1 MPSPTPMR
9 RPLQAISKGSSGR
22 DEGMITRGDG
32 ERSRSANHAQ
42 SALISRT
49 LSWLPAAIVLLAFT
63 LRTYRIQVQSIWWDE
78 GISVHL
84 ARLDPLTILSARAG
98 SQHPPLYYLLLQC
111 WTRVG
116 GFSEFSVRYFS
127 LLSGVVLIALVYWVM
142 DRVFD
147 RPTALVSMLIVA
159 LNPAYVIYSQEARV
173 YIMLPLTFLL
183 ILSKCHRLS
192 RGEFRS
198 RDWWSLALW
207 EALSLYL
214 HYFSLF
220 SIVCVNCF
228 IALLWWRRRSQVYLR
243 RWIVSQIMV
252 GLALLPWG
260 VTVATHWEEA
270 GQKLGYRRL
279 AEQSVTIAEFG
290 RDIWHFF
297 NGGKIEIIGDHR
309 VFTVLSSV
317 LAVLFLVSLAVS
329 LWREWRKRDLNL
341 LLAYCCVPLMM
352 SYGAWWWRPGSHPRY
367 ILMYALPVMLLLA
380 RVMRV
385 LWRAKGWR
393 RLLGILLGLTVLAV
407 YGIGLESA
415 YCDQRYYKDDVRSL
429 GEVLRAEAGPE
440 DAIIVDWNDYAVE
453 YYYAGPAPILMAQGR
468 EVESVLEE
476 LAHMIAGRRRVFL
489 VHNYK
494 SIRGLR
500 GLIPCLLE
508 LNGALSSNRDFQGY
522 NLRRYDHFS
531 QTLLTPDIA
540 TVDED
545 FGPLRLTGAYV
556 QPLSSAGDAVCV
568 ALRCAV
574 TESSSVE
581 YAASMRV
588 VDEAGHF
595 VGKADFVILN
605 ELSQATSL
613 WEEGEEAITYG
624 VIPLPV
630 GTPPLSYRVFVSFYD
645 RKTLKGLD
653 CFDALSAPAGQSCEV
668 ETVTLTKGKPPGHDL
683 YGALE
688 ALRLRLVDGIG
699 SGGGLILEAYHGS
712 GDVVVPGQ
720 KYGVVLQWRSSED
733 ELPDYEPRVL
743 IYQGDAIIGEERS
756 APAGGRYPTTLW
768 SAGEVVLD
776 RRDVAVS
783 PFAEDGP
790 ATLEI
795 EIESQRFH
803 LADLR
808 VKGTEHVY
816 EIPAMEHQLGVVF
829 GGFAELLGY
838 DLSPDVTTTG
848 EPVALTL
855 YWRVVSDKPPPVAYT
870 IFTHLLNGQGRLV
883 GQHDGPPVWG
893 RRPTTGWV
901 AGEIIVDL
909 HEMDF
914 KDTSHT
920 GVTRVEVGIYDPDT
934 FERVVTSS
942 ASDHVLL
949 SSEVVVRP

>member
-1 MPSPTPMR
+1 MMT
-9 RPLQAISKGSSGR
+9 G
-22 DEGMITRGDG
+22 GDG
-32 ERSRSANHAQ
+32 GRSGAANRAQ

-49 LSWLPAAIVLLAFT
+49 LSCLPAAIVLLAFA
-63 LRTYRIQVQSIWWDE
+63 LRIYRIQVQSIWWDE

-98 SQHPPLYYLLLQC
+98 SQHPPLYYLLLRC
-111 WTRVG
+111 WSKVG
-116 GFSEFSVRYFS
+116 GFSEFSVRFFS
-127 LLSGVVLIALVYWVM
+127 LLSGVMLIASVYWVTG
-142 DRVFD
+142 RVFD
-147 RPTALVSMLIVA
+147 RLTALVSMLIVA

-183 ILSKCHRLS
+183 ILSKLHLLA

-228 IALLWWRRRSQVYLR
+228 IALLWWRRRGHVDLR
-243 RWIVSQIMV
+243 RWVMSQLLV
-252 GLALLPWG
+252 GLMLLPWA
-260 VTVATHWEEA
+260 VTVAAHWEQA
-270 GQKLGYRRL
+270 SQKLGYRRL

-297 NGGKIEIIGDHR
+297 NGGKTEIIGDHL
-309 VFTVLSSV
+309 VFTALSSI
-317 LAVLFLVSLAVS
+317 LAVLFLISLAAS
-329 LWREWRKRDLNL
+329 LRREWQKRDLTL
-341 LLAYCCVPLMM
+341 LLAYCCVPLLM
-352 SYGAWWWRPGSHPRY
+352 SYAAWWWRPGSHPRY

-385 LWRAKGWR
+385 LWRAAGWR
-393 RLLGILLGLTVLAV
+393 RLLGAFLGATVLAV

-415 YCDQRYYKDDVRSL
+415 YYDQRYYKDDVRSL
-429 GEVLRAEAGPE
+429 GEALRAETGPE

-453 YYYAGPAPILMAQGR
+453 YYYVGPAPILMAQGR
-468 EVESVLEE
+468 DVESALEE
-476 LAHMIAGRRRVFL
+476 LAPMIAGRRRMFL

-500 GLIPCLLE
+500 GFIPCLLE
-508 LNGALSSNRDFQGY
+508 LNGSLSSNRDFQGY
-522 NLRRYDHFS
+522 NLRRYDDFT
-531 QTLLTPDIA
+531 QTVLSPDIA
-540 TVDED
+540 SVDVD
-545 FGPLRLTGAYV
+545 FGSLRLTGVYV
-556 QPLSSAGDAVCV
+556 QPVTSAGDAVCV

-574 TESSSVE
+574 TGSPSVE
-581 YAASMRV
+581 YAAAVRV

-605 ELSQATSL
+605 ELSQTTSL
-613 WEEGEEAITYG
+613 WGVGEEAITYG
-624 VIPLPV
+624 VIPVPA

-645 RKTLKGLD
+645 RRTLLGLD
-653 CFDALSAPAGQSCEV
+653 CFDTSGAPAGQSCEV
-668 ETVTLTKGKPPGHDL
+668 GTVTLTRGETPGHDL
-683 YGALE
+683 YGALG
-688 ALRLRLVDGIG
+688 ALRLKSVDGIG
-699 SGGGLILEAYHGS
+699 SGEGLILESCRGS

-720 KYGVVLQWRSSED
+720 QYGVVLQWRASED
-733 ELPDYEPRVL
+733 GLSDYEPRVL
-743 IYQGDAIIGEERS
+743 ICQGDAMIGEDRS

-768 SAGEVVLD
+768 SVGEVVLD
-776 RRDVAVS
+776 RRDVEVS
-783 PFAEDGP
+783 PFAKDGP

-795 EIESQRFH
+795 EIGSRRFH

-808 VKGTEHVY
+808 VKGAEHIY
-816 EIPAMEHQLGVVF
+816 EIPAMGHQLGVVF

-838 DLSPDVTTTG
+838 DLSPEVATTG
-848 EPVALTL
+848 EPVSLTL
-855 YWRVVSDKPPPVAYT
+855 YWRVVSDEPPPVAYT
-870 IFTHLLNGQGRLV
+870 IFTHLLNEQGRLV

-901 AGEIIVDL
+901 AGEIIVDR
-909 HEMDF
+909 HEMVF

-920 GVTRVEVGIYDPDT
+920 GVARVEVGMYDPAT
-934 FERVVTSS
+934 LERVVTPSG
-942 ASDHVLL
+942 ADHVVL
-949 SSEVVVRP
+949 SSKVVVGP

>member
-1 MPSPTPMR
+1 M
-9 RPLQAISKGSSGR
+9 
-22 DEGMITRGDG
+22 TRGDG
-32 ERSRSANHAQ
+32 ERSRSANR
-42 SALISRT
+42 ALISRT

-63 LRTYRIQVQSIWWDE
+63 LRIYRIQVQSIWWDE
-78 GISVHL
+78 GISVYL
-84 ARLDPLTILSARAG
+84 ARLDPRTILSARAG

-116 GFSEFSVRYFS
+116 GFSEFSVRFFS
-127 LLSGVVLIALVYWVM
+127 LLSGVILIALVYWVM
-142 DRVFD
+142 DRIFD

-173 YIMLPLTFLL
+173 YIMLPLAFLF
-183 ILSKCHRLS
+183 ILSNLHRLV
-192 RGEFRS
+192 RGEFRP

-214 HYFSLF
+214 HYFSVF

-228 IALLWWRRRSQVYLR
+228 IALLWWRRRDQVDLHRWVMSQLL
-243 RWIVSQIMV
+243 V
-252 GLALLPWG
+252 GLILLPWG
-260 VTVATHWEEA
+260 VTVAAHWEQA
-270 GQKLGYRRL
+270 SQKLGYRRL

-290 RDIWHFF
+290 RNVWHFF
-297 NGGKIEIIGDHR
+297 NGGKIEIIGDHL
-309 VFTVLSSV
+309 VFTALSSI

-329 LWREWRKRDLNL
+329 LRREWQKRDLNL
-341 LLAYCCVPLMM
+341 LLAYCCAPLVM
-352 SYGAWWWRPGSHPRY
+352 SYAAWWWRPGSHPRY

-385 LWRAKGWR
+385 LWKAAGWR
-393 RLLGILLGLTVLAV
+393 RLLGTLLGLTILAV

-429 GEVLRAEAGPE
+429 GEVLWAEAGPE

-453 YYYAGPAPILMAQGR
+453 YYYVGPAPILMAQGR
-468 EVESVLEE
+468 DVESALEE
-476 LAHMIAGRRRVFL
+476 LAPMIAGRRRVFL

-500 GLIPCLLE
+500 GFIPCLLE
-508 LNGALSSNRDFQGY
+508 LNGILASNRDFQGY
-522 NLRRYDHFS
+522 NLRRYDDFS

-540 TVDED
+540 SVDVD
-545 FGPLRLTGAYV
+545 FGSLRLTGVYV
-556 QPLSSAGDAVCV
+556 QPVTSAGDAVCV
-568 ALRCAV
+568 ALRCVV
-574 TESSSVE
+574 TESPSVE
-581 YAASMRV
+581 YAAAVRV
-588 VDEAGHF
+588 LDEAGHF
-595 VGKADFVILN
+595 VGEGDLILLN
-605 ELSQATSL
+605 ELSQTTSL
-613 WEEGEEAITYG
+613 WEAGEEAITYG
-624 VIPLPV
+624 VIPLPA

-645 RKTLKGLD
+645 RQTLRGLD
-653 CFDALSAPAGQSCEV
+653 CFDASGAPAGQSCELG
-668 ETVTLTKGKPPGHDL
+668 TVTLTRGETPGHDL
-683 YGALE
+683 YGALG
-688 ALRLRLVDGIG
+688 ALRLRSVDGIG
-699 SGGGLILEAYHGS
+699 SSEGLVLEAYRGS

-720 KYGVVLQWRSSED
+720 KYGIVLQWRASED
-733 ELPDYEPRVL
+733 GMPDYEPRVL
-743 IYQGDAIIGEERS
+743 ICQGDAIIGEDRS

-776 RRDVAVS
+776 RRDVEVS
-783 PFAEDGP
+783 PYAKDGP

-795 EIESQRFH
+795 EIGSRRFH

-808 VKGTEHVY
+808 VKGVEHIY
-816 EIPAMEHQLGVVF
+816 ELPAMEHQLGVMF

-838 DLSPDVTTTG
+838 DLSPQVTTTE

-855 YWRVVSDKPPPVAYT
+855 YWRVVSDEPPPVAYT
-870 IFTHLLNGQGRLV
+870 IFTHLLNEQGRLV

-893 RRPTTGWV
+893 RRPTTSWV
-901 AGEIIVDL
+901 AGEIIVDR
-909 HEMDF
+909 HEMVF

-934 FERVVTSS
+934 LERVVTSS
-942 ASDHVLL
+942 GADHVML